1 MFLIK
6 FSKMHIRFIGYASIL
21 CALVFSTS
29 SFAHP
34 HSWVSTNSVLN
45 VKDGKI
51 VSISMDWSFDPMT
64 TAYTFAGQRITP
76 QNRKEVFHK
85 LQGDI
90 LENLLYKHYFT
101 YFYTKDEPIRYKQV
115 DIGEI
120 SMIGPRMRLQFELEL
135 AEPVSLDTPDL
146 SLFIF
151 DPTYYIDMS
160 WDKRAEVSFSDN
172 YQGNCHIK
180 VIEPKPTSEQIAY
193 AMSLAV
199 DSDPD
204 DELGKLF
211 TQKAVIDCD
220 K

>member
-1 MFLIK
+1 
-6 FSKMHIRFIGYASIL
+6 
-21 CALVFSTS
+21 
-29 SFAHP
+29 
-34 HSWVSTNSVLN
+34 
-45 VKDGKI
+45 
-51 VSISMDWSFDPMT
+51 MDWSFDPMT

-76 QNRKEVFHK
+76 DNRKEVFQK

-101 YFYTKDEPIRYKQV
+101 YFYNKDEPIRYKRV
-115 DIGEI
+115 DMGEI

-135 AEPVSLDTPDL
+135 ADPVPLDTPDL

-160 WDKRAEVSFSDN
+160 WDKRAQVSFSEN
-172 YQGNCHIK
+172 YKGDCRLE
-180 VIEPKPTSEQIAY
+180 VIEPKPTSEQVAY
-193 AMSLAV
+193 AMSLGV

-211 TQKAVIDCD
+211 TQKAVIHCD
-220 K
+220 